1 MRFLLMA
8 ALLGLVLGAPA
19 QAQTTPNIA
28 CTHAGNNSAAFT
40 RSNECDDKLDNAMNS
55 ALAIATGDANVT
67 LTAAQQNEEGLLEFT
82 GALTADRDVTLL
94 AGQERRLTGCNNT
107 TGAFDLVFKYA
118 TGATVS
124 VRSGE
129 IVDIHADGT
138 DVLRRGLPDVPG
150 IGTISTFD
158 GTNDK
163 FLVWDNDVNAYR
175 AVTADDMPGSGVAG
189 GGTAVTAGA
198 WELIEEK
205 PASASA
211 NIDLLFDD
219 TLYDEVR
226 VSFFD
231 VIGATDAQGIN
242 VRVSTDGG
250 STFLSTS
257 TYSWSMNQ
265 QTEGPQTTYSDATF
279 GSTGLNAE
287 LEIAPAALSSAATE
301 AASGEVRLKSPGSSN
316 IKPMYSIV
324 SAVDSSSNSRR
335 FVGAGYN
342 TTTSPIDAL
351 RFRMSSGNISA
362 GTFQLWG
369 LRKDATTVAYVQTT
383 DATATTLH
391 SQAVAAETAVSVTV
405 VVQAREA
412 ATGDVRHETLT
423 ALIKNEAGTTSQVG
437 TTQSLHTAIA
447 DAGASWTI
455 TLEDDP
461 TPDEWRIRVTGEASH
476 TIDWTA
482 KIESIIQ
489 TD

>member
-19 QAQTTPNIA
+19 RAQTTPNIA

-94 AGQERRLTGCNNT
+94 AGQERRLTVYNNT

-138 DVLRRGLPDVPG
+138 DVLRRGLPDVPS

-175 AVTADDMPGSGVAG
+175 AVTADDMPGSGVSG

-198 WELIEEK
+198 WELIDTQT
-205 PASASA
+205 ASASA

-219 TLYDEVR
+219 TLYDEIR

-231 VIGATDAQGIN
+231 VLPATDGVELW
-242 VRVSTDGG
+242 VRVSVASSFIT
-250 STFLSTS
+250 TS
-257 TYSWSMNQ
+257 TYVFDLHQ
-265 QTEGPQTTYSDATF
+265 QSAADSIDYANSKVGANTDIKIKASIGP
-279 GSTGLNAE
+279 
-287 LEIAPAALSSAATE
+287 LSSTATE
-301 AASGEVRLKSPGSSN
+301 VAAGDLVLKSPGSSN
-316 IKPMYSIV
+316 IKVLYGRT
-324 SAVDSSSNSRR
+324 AFVDTTPDSR
-335 FVGAGYN
+335 GQIYHGYN
-342 TTTSPIDAL
+342 TTTSAIDGL
-351 RFRMSSGNISA
+351 RFLMSSGNISA

-369 LRKDATTVAYVQTT
+369 LRKDANTVNSLQTT
-383 DATATTLH
+383 DATVTDAFAHVLA
-391 SQAVAAETAVSVTV
+391 SGESVTIRAMV
-405 VVQAREA
+405 HGLKSTGEVYSAQILNTCRNNGGTMEEGTDVLDEIELGALTGSVLAEINDDNTAKSCDVQ
-412 ATGDVRHETLT
+412 
-423 ALIKNEAGTTSQVG
+423 
-437 TTQSLHTAIA
+437 
-447 DAGASWTI
+447 
-455 TLEDDP
+455 
-461 TPDEWRIRVTGEASH
+461 VTGATSE
-476 TIDWTA
+476 TWDWTV
-482 KIESIIQ
+482 KVERIYQ
-489 TD
+489 